1 MAEEG
6 MKGAALMTVMIFFM
20 FLPQWYFKWAVPKE
34 MVRTQPQ
41 PHPPDPQREC
51 QTRLGRDHLRQGW
64 LSSSSKPTACRSA
77 ADAASPPADRHL
89 PLTHLL

>member
-1 MAEEG
+1 MGLAEEG

-41 PHPPDPQREC
+41 PSTLPTHSANARRVSAE
-51 QTRLGRDHLRQGW
+51 TTFGR
-64 LSSSSKPTACRSA
+64 ANCRAAA
-77 ADAASPPADRHL
+77 ADCLSLCRRRR
-89 PLTHLL
+89 

>member
-1 MAEEG
+1 MGLAEEG

-41 PHPPDPQREC
+41 PSTLPTHSANARRVSAE
-51 QTRLGRDHLRQGW
+51 TTFGRA
-64 LSSSSKPTACRSA
+64 TVVA
-77 ADAASPPADRHL
+77 ADSMSLCRRRRYPPRWKPSSD
-89 PLTHLL
+89 